1 MRIAISGAVCTGK
14 TTLGKAL
21 AERLGLPFIEENLD
35 SLFGRRST
43 SRRTAEDTAGAIV
56 ARLEN
61 KRKLET
67 EAGSFVIDRSPL
79 DLINFWQSGQV
90 PRQCAGH
97 DIYDLCESH
106 MAFYHFVI
114 LTPYGGIP
122 FVQAYSSG
130 VQRVMNEWI
139 RFNGSV
145 RITGLA
151 HHFVDPDRIIL
162 IPRALSAH
170 DERLAFVLDTIR
182 SRRGK

>member
-1 MRIAISGAVCTGK
+1 MSGAVCTGK

-21 AERLGLPFIEENLD
+21 AERLDLPFIEEHMD
-35 SLFGRRST
+35 SLFGRT
-43 SRRTAEDTAGAIV
+43 SRKTVEETAGAIV
-56 ARLEN
+56 ACLEN

-67 EAGSFVIDRSPL
+67 EAGSFVVDRCPL
-79 DLINFWQSGQV
+79 DLINFWQSGRA
-90 PRQCAGH
+90 PRQYGGH

-106 MAFYHFVI
+106 MAFYHFVV

-122 FVQAYSSG
+122 FVQTESSG
-130 VQRVMNEWI
+130 PQRVMNEWI

-145 RITGLA
+145 RISGFA